1 MEYTASR
8 HSQQRY
14 AERIMDKKNP
24 CDMNLFISNHIQKIT
39 EDLNK
44 MVEYGDLVYEGRATN
59 KDYNNAVI
67 RIYMNDTWVVLLDP
81 ARNNIITVFAIDLG
95 CGDEMNDLYV
105 SKLREKLAET
115 KAVYEEKCS
124 EIDERK
130 SEYEQLIEE
139 NQKTIDYYRSINNSL
154 EEQNE
159 SYRTIIKNL
168 ESNKQLAETAVR
180 EVVGTLTS
188 RPIF

>member
-1 MEYTASR
+1 MAYTISR
-8 HSQQRY
+8 HAQERY
-14 AERIMDKKNP
+14 AQRLMGKDCKADINVY
-24 CDMNLFISNHIQKIT
+24 ISTYIQKIT

-67 RIYMNDTWVVLLDP
+67 RIYMKDTWVVLLDP
-81 ARNNIITVFAIDLG
+81 ARNNIITVFTIDLG

-115 KAVYEEKCS
+115 KADYEEKCG
-124 EIDERK
+124 EIDARK

-139 NQKTIDYYRSINNSL
+139 NQKMIDYYRSINNSL

-168 ESNKQLAETAVR
+168 ESNKLLAETAVR